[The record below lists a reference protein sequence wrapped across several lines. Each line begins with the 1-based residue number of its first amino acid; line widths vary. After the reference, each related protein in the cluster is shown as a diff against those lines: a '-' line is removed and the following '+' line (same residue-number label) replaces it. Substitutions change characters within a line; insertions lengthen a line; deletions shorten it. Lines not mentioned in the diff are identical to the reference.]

1 MLGFERE
8 VVSALLTVTEPDVRG
23 RVEAWVEGSLA
34 TMPDFVRFGIAVQS
48 VVFGAL
54 FGLLRLPTT
63 KAIALLEK
71 SPIMPMRQYVRAFR
85 SLVLFGEQELTV
97 SPSHPASGA
106 PA

>member
-34 TMPDFVRFGIAVQS
+34 TMPDFVRLGIAVQS
-48 VVFGAL
+48 VVFGVV
-54 FGLLRLPTT
+54 FGLLRLP
-63 KAIALLEK
+63 AGRAVSLLEK

-85 SLVLFGEQELTV
+85 SLVLFGEQEL
-97 SPSHPASGA
+97 ALQ
-106 PA
+106 